1 MANAPA
7 FWGDNP
13 NVLVDPTFRYE
24 WFPVGDMDYN
34 RQLNA
39 ITRMT
44 ILVTVVWLLVA
55 QQPRILVVGALT
67 IVAIYF
73 VHQQKQ
79 KQGLR
84 NNNKNNNKEGYVSQ
98 QVVLDYEGI
107 QQQEQQEQLKQ
118 RTLFQA
124 PTVQNPFGNVL
135 VTDYDDRTTRLPAAP
150 IDQPV
155 VSQTILDQAKEL
167 VREMHPEQPE
177 VSEKL
182 FRDLGEQ
189 FTFEQSMRPFYSMPN
204 TSIPNDQQAFTNFCY
219 GNMVSCKEGNELACA
234 RNLLRHVANN

>member
-13 NVLVDPTFRYE
+13 NVLVEPTYRYE
-24 WFPVGDMDYN
+24 WFPVADMDYN

-44 ILVTVVWLLVA
+44 ILLTAVWLFVTH
-55 QQPRILVVGALT
+55 QPRVLVVAALT
-67 IVAIYF
+67 LATVYF
-73 VHQQKQ
+73 VHRHKQ
-79 KQGLR
+79 DTK
-84 NNNKNNNKEGYVSQ
+84 KHEGYVSQ
-98 QVVLDYEGI
+98 QVVLDAL
-107 QQQEQQEQLKQ
+107 QQPQQKEKEKEKANGKET
-118 RTLFQA
+118 TLFQA
-124 PTVQNPFGNVL
+124 PTVQNPFGNIL

>member
-1 MANAPA
+1 M
-7 FWGDNP
+7 
-13 NVLVDPTFRYE
+13 
-24 WFPVGDMDYN
+24 
-34 RQLNA
+34 
-39 ITRMT
+39 
-44 ILVTVVWLLVA
+44 
-55 QQPRILVVGALT
+55 
-67 IVAIYF
+67 
-73 VHQQKQ
+73 
-79 KQGLR
+79 
-84 NNNKNNNKEGYVSQ
+84 SQ

-107 QQQEQQEQLKQ
+107 QQQELQEQLKQ